1 MEESPPMTAVLY
13 PPVEPYESGLLEV
26 ADGQSL
32 YWETVGNPAG
42 IPVLYLHGGPGSGC
56 AVGARRF
63 FDPEVFRA
71 VLFDQRGCG
80 RSLPL
85 ASSPDV
91 DLTVNT
97 TAHIVEDIER
107 LREHLGIERW
117 IVTGLSWGVSLGL
130 VYAQAFPARVQAM
143 ALDAIT
149 GGTRVEIEWITRA
162 MGRVFPREWEEFVAP
177 LPVDER
183 DGNLPAAYARLLADP
198 DPVVRE
204 NAALQWCRWED
215 VHVSLMP
222 GWTPSVRYQN
232 PDFRRVMTRLVT
244 HYWGNDCFLA
254 PNQILDGMDRLAEIP
269 AILVHGRYDISGP
282 LDTAWAIHR
291 RWPGSELVVL
301 DGAGHG
307 GSGFNE
313 AIVEALNSLAH
324 SA

>member
-1 MEESPPMTAVLY
+1 MVRVCT
-13 PPVEPYESGLLEV
+13 GR
-26 ADGQSL
+26 QSAIRRAL
-32 YWETVGNPAG
+32 
-42 IPVLYLHGGPGSGC
+42 PVLYLHGGPGSGC
-56 AVGARRF
+56 TVGARRF

-143 ALDAIT
+143 ALGAIT

-183 DGNLPAAYARLLADP
+183 DGNLPAAYARSCLPIRILLCARMP
-198 DPVVRE
+198 RCSGAVGKTCT
-204 NAALQWCRWED
+204 CR
-215 VHVSLMP
+215 
-222 GWTPSVRYQN
+222 
-232 PDFRRVMTRLVT
+232 
-244 HYWGNDCFLA
+244 
-254 PNQILDGMDRLAEIP
+254 
-269 AILVHGRYDISGP
+269 
-282 LDTAWAIHR
+282 
-291 RWPGSELVVL
+291 
-301 DGAGHG
+301 
-307 GSGFNE
+307 
-313 AIVEALNSLAH
+313 
-324 SA
+324 

>member
-1 MEESPPMTAVLY
+1 MEELPPMSAVLY
-13 PPVEPYESGLLEV
+13 PAVEPYESGLLEV
-26 ADGQSL
+26 SNGQSL

-56 AVGARRF
+56 TVGARRF
-63 FDPEVFRA
+63 FDPETFRA

-85 ASSPDV
+85 ASGPDV

-97 TAHIVEDIER
+97 TAHILDDIER

-117 IVTGLSWGVSLGL
+117 LVSGLSWGVSLGL
-130 VYAQAFPARVQAM
+130 VYAQAFPGRVIAM
-143 ALDAIT
+143 ALGAVT
-149 GGTRVEIEWITRA
+149 GGTRLEIEWITRA
-162 MGRVFPREWEEFVAP
+162 MGRIFPREWEEFVAP
-177 LPVDER
+177 LPVEER

-244 HYWGNDCFLA
+244 HYWANDCFLA

-269 AILVHGRYDISGP
+269 AILVHGLYDISGP
-282 LDTAWAIHR
+282 LDTAWAIHQ

-307 GSGFNE
+307 GGGFNE
-313 AIVEALNSLAH
+313 ALVEALNSLAH
-324 SA
+324 SV

>member
-1 MEESPPMTAVLY
+1 
-13 PPVEPYESGLLEV
+13 
-26 ADGQSL
+26 
-32 YWETVGNPAG
+32 
-42 IPVLYLHGGPGSGC
+42 HGGPGSGC
-56 AVGARRF
+56 TVGARRF

-143 ALDAIT
+143 ALGAIT

-301 DGAGHG
+301 DDAGHG

>member
-1 MEESPPMTAVLY
+1 MEELPPMSAVLY

-26 ADGQSL
+26 PDGQSL

-42 IPVLYLHGGPGSGC
+42 VPVLYLHGGPGAGC
-56 AVGARRF
+56 TVGARRF
-63 FDPEVFRA
+63 FDPETFRA

-97 TAHIVEDIER
+97 TAHILDDIER

-117 IVTGLSWGVSLGL
+117 IVSGLSWGVSLGL
-130 VYAQAFPARVQAM
+130 VYAQAFPERVIAM
-143 ALDAIT
+143 ALGAIT

-162 MGRVFPREWEEFVAP
+162 MGRIFPREWEEFVAQ
-177 LPVDER
+177 LPVEER

-204 NAALQWCRWED
+204 NAAVQWCRWED

-244 HYWGNDCFLA
+244 HYWANDCFLA

-282 LDTAWAIHR
+282 LDTAWAIHQ

-301 DGAGHG
+301 DDAGHG
-307 GSGFNE
+307 GGGFNE

-324 SA
+324 SV

>member
-1 MEESPPMTAVLY
+1 MEELPPMSAVLY
-13 PPVEPYESGLLEV
+13 PAVEPYESGLLEV
-26 ADGQSL
+26 SDGQSL

-56 AVGARRF
+56 TVGARRF
-63 FDPEVFRA
+63 FDPETFRA

-85 ASSPDV
+85 ASGPDV

-97 TAHIVEDIER
+97 TAHILDDIER

-117 IVTGLSWGVSLGL
+117 LVSGLSWGVSLGL
-130 VYAQAFPARVQAM
+130 VYAQAFPGRVIAM
-143 ALDAIT
+143 ALGAVT
-149 GGTRVEIEWITRA
+149 GGTRLEIEWITRA
-162 MGRVFPREWEEFVAP
+162 MGRIFPREWEEFVAP
-177 LPVDER
+177 LPVEER

-244 HYWGNDCFLA
+244 HYWANDCFLA

-269 AILVHGRYDISGP
+269 AILVHGLYDISGP
-282 LDTAWAIHR
+282 LDTAWAIHQ

-301 DGAGHG
+301 DGAGHCG
-307 GSGFNE
+307 GGFNE

-324 SA
+324 SV

>member
-1 MEESPPMTAVLY
+1 M
-13 PPVEPYESGLLEV
+13 
-26 ADGQSL
+26 
-32 YWETVGNPAG
+32 
-42 IPVLYLHGGPGSGC
+42 
-56 AVGARRF
+56 
-63 FDPEVFRA
+63 
-71 VLFDQRGCG
+71 
-80 RSLPL
+80 
-85 ASSPDV
+85 
-91 DLTVNT
+91 
-97 TAHIVEDIER
+97 EDIER

-117 IVTGLSWGVSLGL
+117 IVSGLSWGVSLGL

-143 ALDAIT
+143 ALGAIT

-291 RWPGSELVVL
+291 RWPGSELVGTRRRRAWRQRIQRGNRGSAEFTGSFGL
-301 DGAGHG
+301 IECPGAGRSERA
-307 GSGFNE
+307 GSSTIGNRL
-313 AIVEALNSLAH
+313 VDG
-324 SA
+324 

>member
-1 MEESPPMTAVLY
+1 MSAVLY
-13 PPVEPYESGLLEV
+13 PAVEPYESGLLEV
-26 ADGQSL
+26 SDGQSL

-56 AVGARRF
+56 TVGARRF
-63 FDPEVFRA
+63 FDPESFRA

-85 ASSPDV
+85 ASGPDV

-97 TAHIVEDIER
+97 TAHILDDIER

-117 IVTGLSWGVSLGL
+117 LVSGLSWGVSLGL
-130 VYAQAFPARVQAM
+130 VYAQAFPGRVIAM
-143 ALDAIT
+143 ALGAVT
-149 GGTRVEIEWITRA
+149 GGTRLEIEWITRA
-162 MGRVFPREWEEFVAP
+162 MGRIFPREWEEFVAP
-177 LPVDER
+177 LPVEER

-244 HYWGNDCFLA
+244 HYWANDCFLA

-269 AILVHGRYDISGP
+269 AILVHGLYDISGP
-282 LDTAWAIHR
+282 LDTAWAIHQ

-307 GSGFNE
+307 GGGFNE

-324 SA
+324 SV

>member
-1 MEESPPMTAVLY
+1 MSAVLY
-13 PPVEPYESGLLEV
+13 PAVEPYESGLLEV
-26 ADGQSL
+26 SNGQSL

-56 AVGARRF
+56 TVGARRF
-63 FDPEVFRA
+63 FDPETFRA

-85 ASSPDV
+85 ASGPDV

-97 TAHIVEDIER
+97 TAHILDDIER

-117 IVTGLSWGVSLGL
+117 LVSGLSWGVSLGL
-130 VYAQAFPARVQAM
+130 VYAQAFPGRVIAM
-143 ALDAIT
+143 ALGAVT
-149 GGTRVEIEWITRA
+149 GGTRLEIEWITRA
-162 MGRVFPREWEEFVAP
+162 MGRIFPREWGEFVAP
-177 LPVDER
+177 LPVEER

-198 DPVVRE
+198 DPAVRE

-244 HYWGNDCFLA
+244 HYWANDCFLA

-269 AILVHGRYDISGP
+269 AILVHGLYDISGP
-282 LDTAWAIHR
+282 LDTAWAIHQ

-307 GSGFNE
+307 GGGFNE

-324 SA
+324 SV

>member
-1 MEESPPMTAVLY
+1 MEELPPMSAVLY
-13 PPVEPYESGLLEV
+13 PPVEPHESGLLEV
-26 ADGQSL
+26 PDGQSL

-42 IPVLYLHGGPGSGC
+42 VPVLYLHGGPGAGC
-56 AVGARRF
+56 TVGARRF
-63 FDPEVFRA
+63 FDPETFRA

-97 TAHIVEDIER
+97 TAHILDDIER

-117 IVTGLSWGVSLGL
+117 IVSGLSWGVSLGL
-130 VYAQAFPARVQAM
+130 VYAQAFPERVIAM
-143 ALDAIT
+143 ALGAIT

-162 MGRVFPREWEEFVAP
+162 MGRIFPREWEEFVAP
-177 LPVDER
+177 LPVEER

-204 NAALQWCRWED
+204 NAAVQWCRWED

-244 HYWGNDCFLA
+244 HYWANDCFLA

-282 LDTAWAIHR
+282 LDTAWAIHQ
-291 RWPGSELVVL
+291 RWPGSELVVI
-301 DGAGHG
+301 DDAGHG
-307 GSGFNE
+307 GGGFNE

-324 SA
+324 SV

>member
-1 MEESPPMTAVLY
+1 MEELPPMSAVLY
-13 PPVEPYESGLLEV
+13 PPVEPHESGLLEV
-26 ADGQSL
+26 PDGQSL

-42 IPVLYLHGGPGSGC
+42 VPVLYLHGGPGAGC
-56 AVGARRF
+56 TVGARRF
-63 FDPEVFRA
+63 FDPETFRA

-97 TAHIVEDIER
+97 TAHILDDIER

-117 IVTGLSWGVSLGL
+117 IVSGLSWGVSLGL
-130 VYAQAFPARVQAM
+130 VYAQAFPERVIAM
-143 ALDAIT
+143 ALGAIT

-162 MGRVFPREWEEFVAP
+162 MGRIFPREWEEFVAP
-177 LPVDER
+177 LPVEER
-183 DGNLPAAYARLLADP
+183 DGNVPAAYARLLADP

-204 NAALQWCRWED
+204 NAAVQWCRWED

-222 GWTPSVRYQN
+222 GWTPSARYQN

-244 HYWGNDCFLA
+244 HYWANDCFLA

-282 LDTAWAIHR
+282 LDTAWAIHQ

-307 GSGFNE
+307 GGGFNE
-313 AIVEALNSLAH
+313 AIVEALNSLSH
-324 SA
+324 SV

>member
-1 MEESPPMTAVLY
+1 MSAVLY
-13 PPVEPYESGLLEV
+13 PAVEPYESGLLEV
-26 ADGQSL
+26 SDGQSL

-56 AVGARRF
+56 TVGARRF
-63 FDPEVFRA
+63 FDPETFRA

-85 ASSPDV
+85 ASGPDV

-97 TAHIVEDIER
+97 TAHILDDIER

-117 IVTGLSWGVSLGL
+117 LVSGLSWGVSLGL
-130 VYAQAFPARVQAM
+130 VYAQAFPGRVIAM
-143 ALDAIT
+143 ALGAVT
-149 GGTRVEIEWITRA
+149 GGTRLEIEWITRA
-162 MGRVFPREWEEFVAP
+162 MGRIFPREWEEFVAP
-177 LPVDER
+177 LPVEER

-244 HYWGNDCFLA
+244 HYWANDCFLA

-269 AILVHGRYDISGP
+269 AILVHGLYDISGP
-282 LDTAWAIHR
+282 LDTAWAIHQ

-307 GSGFNE
+307 GGGFNE

-324 SA
+324 SV

>member
-1 MEESPPMTAVLY
+1 M
-13 PPVEPYESGLLEV
+13 
-26 ADGQSL
+26 DR
-32 YWETVGNPAG
+32 
-42 IPVLYLHGGPGSGC
+42 HGTFLGRQFGSGVRPSVSR
-56 AVGARRF
+56 AGAS
-63 FDPEVFRA
+63 D
-71 VLFDQRGCG
+71 G
-80 RSLPL
+80 
-85 ASSPDV
+85 
-91 DLTVNT
+91 
-97 TAHIVEDIER
+97 
-107 LREHLGIERW
+107 LG
-117 IVTGLSWGVSLGL
+117 
-130 VYAQAFPARVQAM
+130 
-143 ALDAIT
+143 AIT

>member
-1 MEESPPMTAVLY
+1 MEELPPMRAVLY
-13 PPVEPYESGLLEV
+13 PAVEPYESGLLEV
-26 ADGQSL
+26 SDGQSL

-56 AVGARRF
+56 TVGARRF
-63 FDPEVFRA
+63 FDPETFRA

-85 ASSPDV
+85 ASGPDV

-97 TAHIVEDIER
+97 TAHILDDIER
-107 LREHLGIERW
+107 LREHLGVERW
-117 IVTGLSWGVSLGL
+117 LVSGLSWGVSLGL
-130 VYAQAFPARVQAM
+130 VYAQAFPGRVIAM
-143 ALDAIT
+143 ALGAVT
-149 GGTRVEIEWITRA
+149 GGTRLEIEWITRS
-162 MGRVFPREWEEFVAP
+162 MGRIFPREWEEFVAP
-177 LPVDER
+177 LPVEER

-244 HYWGNDCFLA
+244 HYWANDCFLA

-269 AILVHGRYDISGP
+269 AILVHGLYDISGP
-282 LDTAWAIHR
+282 LDTAWAIHQ

-307 GSGFNE
+307 GGGFNE
-313 AIVEALNSLAH
+313 ALVEALNSLAH
-324 SA
+324 SV

>member
-1 MEESPPMTAVLY
+1 MSAVLY
-13 PPVEPYESGLLEV
+13 PAVEPYESGLLEV
-26 ADGQSL
+26 SNGQSL

-56 AVGARRF
+56 TVGARRF
-63 FDPEVFRA
+63 FDPETFRA

-85 ASSPDV
+85 ASGPDV

-97 TAHIVEDIER
+97 TAHILDDIER

-117 IVTGLSWGVSLGL
+117 LVSGLSWGVSLGL
-130 VYAQAFPARVQAM
+130 VYAQAFPGRVIAM
-143 ALDAIT
+143 ALGAVT
-149 GGTRVEIEWITRA
+149 GGTRLEIEWITRA
-162 MGRVFPREWEEFVAP
+162 MGRIFPREWEEFVAP
-177 LPVDER
+177 LPVEER

-244 HYWGNDCFLA
+244 HYWANDCFLA

-269 AILVHGRYDISGP
+269 AILVHGLYDISGP
-282 LDTAWAIHR
+282 LDTAWAIHQ

-307 GSGFNE
+307 GGGFNE

-324 SA
+324 SV

>member
-1 MEESPPMTAVLY
+1 MTAVLY

-56 AVGARRF
+56 TVGARRF

-97 TAHIVEDIER
+97 TAHIVEDIEH

-143 ALDAIT
+143 ALGAIT

>member
-1 MEESPPMTAVLY
+1 MEESPPITAVLY
-13 PPVEPYESGLLEV
+13 PPLETYQSGRLVVGAGET
-26 ADGQSL
+26 L
-32 YWETVGNPAG
+32 YWEPLGNPAG

-56 AVGARRF
+56 TVGARRF

-143 ALDAIT
+143 ALGAIT

>member
-13 PPVEPYESGLLEV
+13 PPVEPYESGRLEV

-56 AVGARRF
+56 TVGARRF
-63 FDPEVFRA
+63 FDPAAFRA

-97 TAHIVEDIER
+97 TAHILDDIER

-143 ALDAIT
+143 ALGAIT